1 MLPGPVAFASLLLFP
16 PKPGYYLDSNL
27 SHALDLRCYLGQVTF
42 PLWASIVTSIKGGSC
57 TRWRVAVLLSP
68 CKFML
73 PFTALLST
81 SPRAPLLGGALPWP
95 QESCGSSSRSLS
107 KRPALGLLPSSG
119 PGSAPCGLSE
129 RLAPSP
135 AATPHFSVFP
145 FFFSLSFPELTRSRC
160 GARWLE
166 RWGEEEGGWTASQT
180 GGEGRG
186 VREREAGGQGPPH
199 SHSCASEQPQG
210 QSPVTPRIWSLG
222 KTDSRDQR
230 RARWSE
236 GVEAQEAASERARD
250 QAQEARVCVG
260 GAQRTNS
267 PQKWRRGERKESK
280 EGQTGA

>member
-145 FFFSLSFPELTRSRC
+145 FFFFSLFPGVNKKQMWRTMV
-160 GARWLE
+160 
-166 RWGEEEGGWTASQT
+166 GEVGG
-180 GGEGRG
+180 GRG
-186 VREREAGGQGPPH
+186 RLDRQPDRGGREG
-199 SHSCASEQPQG
+199 
-210 QSPVTPRIWSLG
+210 
-222 KTDSRDQR
+222 
-230 RARWSE
+230 SE
-236 GVEAQEAASERARD
+236 GERGRRPGPA
-250 QAQEARVCVG
+250 
-260 GAQRTNS
+260 
-267 PQKWRRGERKESK
+267 PQPLLRL
-280 EGQTGA
+280 